1 MAATSASLAAARNR
15 IIVALDVSSRR
26 EALRLVASLRGR
38 ASALKVGSQLFSA
51 AGPAVVHEL
60 VGRGER
66 VFLDLKFHDIP
77 HIVAEACARAAEMGV
92 SFLTVHTAGGP
103 AMLRAAR
110 EAVEK
115 HSRAGR
121 RARLLGVTL
130 LTSLSPRDVRLV
142 GFSGGV
148 ERNVVRLARL
158 AQRNGCDGV
167 IAAPTDVA
175 ALRRACGNEFLIV
188 TPGVRAT
195 RGRKAS
201 DQARGA
207 TAAGAIRGGADYVVV
222 GRAILE
228 SRSPLRALYA
238 LAAEV
243 SAALD

>member
-1 MAATSASLAAARNR
+1 MAPTSASLAAARHR
-15 IIVALDVSSRR
+15 IIVALDVSSRH
-26 EALRLVASLRGR
+26 EALRLAASLRGR

-51 AGPAVVHEL
+51 AGPVVVREL

-77 HIVAEACARAAEMGV
+77 HIIAEACARAAELGV

-103 AMLRAAR
+103 AMLCAAR
-110 EAVEK
+110 EALEK
-115 HSRAGR
+115 YSRSAR
-121 RARLLGVTL
+121 RPRLLGVTL
-130 LTSLSPRDVRLV
+130 LTSLSGRDVRLV

-148 ERNVVRLARL
+148 ERTVVRLARL

-175 ALRRACGNEFLIV
+175 ALRRTCGDEFLIV

-195 RGRKAS
+195 RSRKAS

-207 TAAGAIRGGADYVVV
+207 TAAEAVRAGADYVVV

-228 SRSPLRALYA
+228 SRSPLRALYT

-243 SAALD
+243 SAVLD